1 MEREQKKK
9 LEQEQKKLRIQKM
22 MEERENKKKLELERK
37 RARDEELAK
46 RKDDAK
52 RPRTEAP
59 SRDEVSTPS
68 PHESDPI
75 HTVI

>member
-1 MEREQKKK
+1 MCVAEA
-9 LEQEQKKLRIQKM
+9 I
-22 MEERENKKKLELERK
+22 LERAWQLATLAENAAEVELAECVKAK